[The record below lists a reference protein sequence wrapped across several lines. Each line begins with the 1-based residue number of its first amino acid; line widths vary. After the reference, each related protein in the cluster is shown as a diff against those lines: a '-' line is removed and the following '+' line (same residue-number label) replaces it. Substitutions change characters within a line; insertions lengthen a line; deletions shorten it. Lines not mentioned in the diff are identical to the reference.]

1 MKKLVKATA
10 LVALLATLTACT
22 GARGYVGNQP
32 FCENHYL
39 LGVISISE
47 LIAPCK
53 K

>member
-22 GARGYVGNQP
+22 GTRGHDGNGKV
-32 FCENHYL
+32 CLNNAWM
-39 LGVISISE
+39 GISIIE
-47 LIAPCK
+47 LVSSCK